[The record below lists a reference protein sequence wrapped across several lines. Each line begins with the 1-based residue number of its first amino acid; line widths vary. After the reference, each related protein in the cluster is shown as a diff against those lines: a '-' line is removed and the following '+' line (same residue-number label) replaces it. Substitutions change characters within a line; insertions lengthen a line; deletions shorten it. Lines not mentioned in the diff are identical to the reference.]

1 MCVVK
6 MDIRCMGVKEY
17 YGDGDDDGD
26 DGVFLVKK
34 AYKKA
39 PN

>member
-17 YGDGDDDGD
+17 YGDGDDGE
-26 DGVFLVKK
+26 GYVLLLLLL
-34 AYKKA
+34 
-39 PN
+39 